1 MASPGR
7 HVTVLVFPFGSHP
20 WPLANLTLKLATAAP
35 DVRFSFLNTAKSNG
49 VIFSLPSRAELPP
62 NVRVYDVGDSSPD
75 DHHGQM
81 KHPGE
86 LVSSFL
92 KAAPDSFGA
101 AVDAA
106 EQDAGTKVSC
116 LLTDAILI
124 FGCEMAEKM
133 QVPWVTLWVPTPS
146 ALAAHVY
153 IDVINELRRESSGG
167 DASTDDDN
175 DKSLEV
181 IPGLSMMR
189 ISDLPNEMVNDRDT
203 SRIACMLREMGRLLP
218 RGAAAVV
225 LNSYAE
231 ANPTPL
237 IADLKS
243 KFKILLQVGCLTVSF
258 PPPPPQSSISDTTGC
273 LTWLDARDPRSVA
286 YICFGTI
293 ATPSP
298 SEVSALGEA
307 LESTETPFLWSLKE
321 HVLAYLPEGL
331 QERTRAYGKFVPWA
345 PQGQVLSHPA
355 CGVHVT
361 HCGYNSVFES
371 VAGGVP
377 MVCKP
382 CWTDNMMNGRMIE
395 EVWGIGVKVEGGIIT
410 KDRMEKAL
418 EVVLRGEEGKEMRK
432 KVGELRERLVEAA
445 GPHGSAEAD
454 VKALVELIS
463 TSRSARCNSSNLQQ
477 SWIALIA

>member
-1 MASPGR
+1 MVPPGR
-7 HVTVLVFPFGSHP
+7 HVAVLAF
-20 WPLANLTLKLATAAP
+20 PLAATLGPSPTSPHYGGP
-35 DVRFSFLNTAKSNG
+35 DICFSFLNTAKSNG
-49 VIFSLPSRAELPP
+49 VIFSLPSRAELPH

-75 DHHGQM
+75 DHHGPM

-86 LVSSFL
+86 L
-92 KAAPDSFGA
+92 
-101 AVDAA
+101 
-106 EQDAGTKVSC
+106 VSC

-133 QVPWVTLWVPTPS
+133 QVPWVTLWVPSPS

-153 IDVINELRRESSGG
+153 INVINELCREFSGG

-175 DKSLEV
+175 DKSLGV

-203 SRIACMLREMGRLLP
+203 SRIACMLREMGRPLP

-231 ANPTPL
+231 VNTTPL

-243 KFKILLQVGCLTVSF
+243 KLKILLQVGAPSLTL
-258 PPPPPQSSISDTTGC
+258 TGC

-321 HVLAYLPEGL
+321 HVLAYLPGGL
-331 QERTRAYGKFVPWA
+331 QERTRVYGKFVTWA
-345 PQGQVLSHPA
+345 PQGQVLSHPT
-355 CGVHVT
+355 CGVYTT
-361 HCGYNSVFES
+361 HCGYNSVFER

-382 CWTDNMMNGRMIE
+382 CWTDNMMNGRMTE

-418 EVVLRGEEGKEMRK
+418 EVALRGEEGKEMRK